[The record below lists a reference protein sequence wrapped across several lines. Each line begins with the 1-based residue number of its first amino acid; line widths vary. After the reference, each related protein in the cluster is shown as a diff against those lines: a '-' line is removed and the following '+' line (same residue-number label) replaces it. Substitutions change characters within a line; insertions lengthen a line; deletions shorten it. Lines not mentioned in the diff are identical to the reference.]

1 MVLLSLALWPSLNSW
16 KKKNPKKVT
25 TEQKDSIKRDS
36 IKRDSESET
45 IDKVSA
51 TGELSHFVKEGESMY
66 SIVTNLKS
74 SWKLSGISSVRED
87 IIRVACEKGFIMK
100 IKKGQTR
107 KEKFDPR
114 NLSPGDVIVIKIKEF
129 EDLHRQ

>member
-1 MVLLSLALWPSLNSW
+1 M
-16 KKKNPKKVT
+16 
-25 TEQKDSIKRDS
+25 
-36 IKRDSESET
+36 
-45 IDKVSA
+45 
-51 TGELSHFVKEGESMY
+51 
-66 SIVTNLKS
+66 
-74 SWKLSGISSVRED
+74 
-87 IIRVACEKGFIMK
+87 ACEKGFIMK